1 MTLAKQSTFLT
12 VEDCTEISQLMDRKF
27 AGLLKQRYFESA
39 IHKDSQGVYAKV
51 ALRNQSGSFFYPVEA
66 RVAHTDHDFDE
77 RAAALFLID
86 YITEYFAE
94 YFREDGDVFLPID
107 WTDYEWGGVS
117 FQLKGQLLNLEA
129 ERLADALLAGNSA
142 GDQLH

>member
-1 MTLAKQSTFLT
+1 MTLAKQPNFLT
-12 VEDCTEISQLMDRKF
+12 VEDCAEISHLMDRKF
-27 AGLLKQRYFESA
+27 AGLLKQRYFEVDVK
-39 IHKDSQGVYAKV
+39 KDGQGVYAKV
-51 ALRNQSGSFFYPVEA
+51 ALRNQSGSFYYPVEA
-66 RVAHTDHDFDE
+66 RVAHRNHDFDE

-107 WTDYEWGGVS
+107 WNDYEWGGVS
-117 FQLKGQLLNLEA
+117 FQLKGQLLNLEV
-129 ERLADALLAGNSA
+129 ERLADALLAGDSA

>member
-1 MTLAKQSTFLT
+1 MTLAKQPNFLT
-12 VEDCTEISQLMDRKF
+12 VEDCAEISQLMDRKF
-27 AGLLKQRYFESA
+27 AGLLKQRYFEAA

-51 ALRNQSGSFFYPVEA
+51 ALRNQTGSFYYPVEA
-66 RVAHTDHDFDE
+66 RVAHMDHDFDE

-107 WTDYEWGGVS
+107 WIDYEWGGVS
-117 FQLKGQLLNLEA
+117 FQLKGQLLNLEV
-129 ERLADALLAGNSA
+129 ERLADALLAGDAA